1 MTLILI
7 TIVGA
12 MIVGLLAGGSFR
24 NFPSIPLS
32 WWSLAIVGVVLQ
44 FLPLTGSAG
53 SWSLTA
59 SFVLLI
65 AFALL
70 NFRAPGFILIFTG
83 LLLNAIVIV
92 ANHGMPV
99 SREALVRS
107 GQEST
112 LTDLQKHG
120 GYKHHLADDD
130 TVLLV
135 WATRSSCP
143 NRSASRSA
151 WGTCAS
157 TSAWRGASPHRSSL
171 VNGAPSRAEARTA
184 GIAHVLRRLAD
195 I

>member
-1 MTLILI
+1 MTLIVI

-24 NFPSIPLS
+24 NFPSIPLG

-53 SWSLTA
+53 SWTLTA

-99 SREALVRS
+99 APRGAHPFRS
-107 GQEST
+107 GV
-112 LTDLQKHG
+112 D
-120 GYKHHLADDD
+120 A
-130 TVLLV
+130 
-135 WATRSSCP
+135 RRP
-143 NRSASRSA
+143 SAER
-151 WGTCAS
+151 
-157 TSAWRGASPHRSSL
+157 RIQ
-171 VNGAPSRAEARTA
+171 APP
-184 GIAHVLRRLAD
+184 RR
-195 I
+195 